1 MKKSLTFED
10 IRNNEEIKVYIKQAD
25 TSLVALGYTEH
36 SFAHVTKCAFVA
48 AEILLALGYDE
59 HTIELTKIAA
69 YMHDI
74 GNVINRADHAQSGAI
89 MAFRILDK
97 LGMPAEDIS
106 AVITAI
112 GNHDE
117 HTAYPVNAIA
127 AALILADKCDVR
139 RSRVRNPRS
148 IAFDIHDRVNFAVE
162 KSDLVTD
169 KVNRQIVL
177 KLEINIEICTVM
189 DYFEIFM
196 ERMLLCRKAADFFK
210 MRFALEINGQK
221 IM

>member
-97 LGMPAEDIS
+97 LGMPAGDIS

-177 KLEINIEICTVM
+177 KLEINIEICAVM